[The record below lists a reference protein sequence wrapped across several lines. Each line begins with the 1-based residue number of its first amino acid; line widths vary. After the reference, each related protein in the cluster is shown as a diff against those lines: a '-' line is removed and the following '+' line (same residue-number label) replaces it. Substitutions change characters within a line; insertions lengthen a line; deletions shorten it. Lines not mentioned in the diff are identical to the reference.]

1 MNAAAFVQGPG
12 AGRRIGLAAAAL
24 VALLVAGWVFWPPR
38 SSSAPPAT
46 QERPA
51 LTVTAGQAGRHAL
64 HSVIQTS
71 GAIAAWQEGSI
82 GARISGLPVV
92 AVEVNVGDVV
102 KKGQLLARLDDA
114 VVVTELRQ
122 AEANLAAAQA
132 ASKQAAAN
140 RDRALALKATGAL
153 SEQDILQNTTQAAT
167 GEAQV
172 AQARAALEAAQL
184 KLRYTRLTAPDDGVI
199 SSRTAALGLISQSGS
214 ELFRFIRQGRLEWR
228 AELNAG
234 QVTQVRPGLRAEVH
248 LPDGHRIEGRVR
260 QLSPQLS
267 QDTRL
272 ALAYVD
278 LDSAAAAQAGVRAGM
293 FSSGDIQLGTGEGI
307 TVPGESVVIRDGRS
321 YVMRLTGS
329 RAHQVPVTVGR
340 REGPL
345 TEILSGLAA
354 GDTVVVRGAGFV
366 NDNDLVNIVEG
377 GAGQA
382 GTAPDGGGRASG
394 S

>member
-1 MNAAAFVQGPG
+1 M
-12 AGRRIGLAAAAL
+12 GLAAATL
-24 VALLVAGWVFWPPR
+24 ALLLAGAWMLWPGR
-38 SSSAPPAT
+38 SSSAAPSP
-46 QERPA
+46 ERPA
-51 LTVTAGQAGRHAL
+51 LSVTAGKVSIRSL
-64 HSVIQTS
+64 RSVVKAS

-102 KKGQLLARLDDA
+102 KKGQVLARLDDA
-114 VVVTELRQ
+114 VVLTDLRQ

-132 ASKQAAAN
+132 AARQAAAN

-153 SEQDILQNTTQAAT
+153 SDQDILQNTTLAAT

-172 AQARAALEAAQL
+172 AQARAALEATQL
-184 KLRYTRLTAPDDGVI
+184 KLRYTRLIAPDDGVI

-228 AELNAG
+228 AELTASQVSQVQPG
-234 QVTQVRPGLRAEVH
+234 QLAEVQ
-248 LPDGHRIEGRVR
+248 LPDGHPVSGRVR

-278 LDSAAAAQAGVRAGM
+278 LDAASVAKSGARAGM
-293 FSSGDIQLGTGEGI
+293 YGSGEIRLGASDAI
-307 TVPGESVVIRDGRS
+307 TVPAESVVIRDGRS
-321 YVMRLTGS
+321 YVMRLDGS
-329 RAHQVPVTVGR
+329 RAQQVPVTTGR
-340 REGPL
+340 REGPY
-345 TEILSGLAA
+345 TEILKGLSA
-354 GDTVVVRGAGFV
+354 GDAVVVRGAGFV
-366 NDNDLVNIVEG
+366 TDNDLVHIVLDRTG
-377 GAGQA
+377 NA
-382 GTAPDGGGRASG
+382 GTAPSRTGAVRG